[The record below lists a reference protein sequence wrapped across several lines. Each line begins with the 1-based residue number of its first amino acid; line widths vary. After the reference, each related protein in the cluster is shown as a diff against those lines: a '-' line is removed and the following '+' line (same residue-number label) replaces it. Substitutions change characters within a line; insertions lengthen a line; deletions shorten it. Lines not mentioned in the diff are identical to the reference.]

1 MNTAQPTRPRATE
14 QTQQERFGLIVARVP
29 RRNDVGAEL
38 GRDSFEELVARPPAG
53 ILERGGEPGGQR
65 PHVNQIRAK
74 RYRPLGRHRAAEL
87 FVLAS
92 CLAQSVIE
100 VHDAGNRQLPRA
112 LELTEQPRQ
121 RDRIRATRERHEH
134 TIAPAHERKTTNRV
148 EDALGK
154 CHRVRQTNEPW
165 TRKEAPCSSK
175 GKNGA
180 GAGT

>member
-1 MNTAQPTRPRATE
+1 MNTAQPPRPGATE
-14 QTQQERFGLIVARVP
+14 QTQQERLGLIVARVP
-29 RRNDVGAEL
+29 RRDDVGAEL
-38 GRDSFEELVARPPAG
+38 GRDPFEELVARPPAG
-53 ILERGGEPGGQR
+53 ILERRAEPGGQR

-87 FVLAS
+87 FVLAR
-92 CLAQSVIE
+92 CLAQAVIE
-100 VHDAGNRQLPRA
+100 VRDAGNRQLPRA
-112 LELTEQPRQ
+112 LELAEQPRQ
-121 RDRIRATRERHEH
+121 RDRIGASRERDEH